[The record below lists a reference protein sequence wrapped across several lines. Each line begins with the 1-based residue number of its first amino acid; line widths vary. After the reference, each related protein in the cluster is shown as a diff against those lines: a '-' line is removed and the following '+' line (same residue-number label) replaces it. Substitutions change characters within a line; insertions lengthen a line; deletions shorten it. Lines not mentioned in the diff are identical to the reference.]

1 MFASLETNSKSFS
14 LRFQSPSPHSNRFNR
29 AVFGERNL
37 VYDLLVKLAI
47 EGENTTY
54 APRVD
59 SNQFL
64 TVAKKYYGLDPP
76 D

>member
-1 MFASLETNSKSFS
+1 M
-14 LRFQSPSPHSNRFNR
+14 
-29 AVFGERNL
+29 FGERNL

-47 EGENTTY
+47 EGENATY
-54 APRVD
+54 APHMD